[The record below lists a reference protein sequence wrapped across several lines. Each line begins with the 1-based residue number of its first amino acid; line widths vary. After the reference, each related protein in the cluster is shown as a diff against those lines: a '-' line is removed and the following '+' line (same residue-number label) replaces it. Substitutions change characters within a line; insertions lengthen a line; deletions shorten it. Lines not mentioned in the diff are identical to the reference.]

1 MYSVYMRI
9 SIFQPDIPQNLGAF
23 LRVSACLNVPLD
35 IIEPCGFAFSEKKL
49 RRTAMDYIS
58 EADFRTFIDYQAFK
72 DQQKKERPNS
82 RVILLTTKSSKNY
95 LDFKFRKNDRLLLGR
110 ESAGVPEYVHETVD
124 DAVTIE
130 MPGKGRSL
138 NVVVSCVMVLSCL
151 LYTSPSP
158 RD

>member
-9 SIFQPDIPQNLGAF
+9 SIFQPDIPQNLGAL
-23 LRVSACLNVPLD
+23 LRVSACLSVPLD

-58 EADFRTFIDYQAFK
+58 QADFRTFIDYQAFK
-72 DQQKKERPNS
+72 EQQQKERPSS

-124 DAVTIE
+124 DAVTID

-138 NVVVSCVMVLSCL
+138 NVVVSCVMVLSEAMRQ
-151 LYTSPSP
+151 T
-158 RD
+158 RDL

>member
-1 MYSVYMRI
+1 MRI
-9 SIFQPDIPQNLGAF
+9 SIFQPDIPQNLGAL

-138 NVVVSCVMVLSCL
+138 NVVISCVMVLSEAMRQ
-151 LYTSPSP
+151 T
-158 RD
+158 RDL

>member
-1 MYSVYMRI
+1 MRI
-9 SIFQPDIPQNLGAF
+9 SIFQPDIPQNLGAL
-23 LRVSACLNVPLD
+23 LRVSACLSVPLD

-58 EADFRTFIDYQAFK
+58 QADFRTFIDYQAFK

-138 NVVVSCVMVLSCL
+138 NVVVSCVMVLSEAIRQ
-151 LYTSPSP
+151 T
-158 RD
+158 RDL

>member
-1 MYSVYMRI
+1 MRI
-9 SIFQPDIPQNLGAF
+9 SIFQPDIPQNLGSL
-23 LRVSACLNVPLD
+23 LRVSACLSVPLD

-58 EADFRTFIDYQAFK
+58 QADFRTFIDYQAFK
-72 DQQKKERPNS
+72 EQQQKERPSS

-124 DAVTIE
+124 DSVTIE

-138 NVVVSCVMVLSCL
+138 NVVVSCVMVLSEAMRQ
-151 LYTSPSP
+151 T
-158 RD
+158 RDL

>member
-1 MYSVYMRI
+1 MRI
-9 SIFQPDIPQNLGAF
+9 SIFQPDIPQNLGAL
-23 LRVSACLNVPLD
+23 LRVSACLSVPLD

-58 EADFRTFIDYQAFK
+58 QADFRTFIDYQAFK
-72 DQQKKERPNS
+72 EQQQKERPSS

-110 ESAGVPEYVHETVD
+110 ESAGVPENVHESVD

-138 NVVVSCVMVLSCL
+138 NVVVSCVMVLSEAMRQ
-151 LYTSPSP
+151 T
-158 RD
+158 RDL

>member
-1 MYSVYMRI
+1 MRI
-9 SIFQPDIPQNLGAF
+9 SIFQPDIPQNLGAL
-23 LRVSACLNVPLD
+23 LRISACLNVPLD

-49 RRTAMDYIS
+49 RRTAMDYMS

-138 NVVVSCVMVLSCL
+138 NVVVSCVMVLSEAMRQTRYL
-151 LYTSPSP
+151 
-158 RD
+158 

>member
-1 MYSVYMRI
+1 MRI
-9 SIFQPDIPQNLGAF
+9 SIFQPDIPQNLGAL

-58 EADFRTFIDYQAFK
+58 QADFRTFIDYQAFK
-72 DQQKKERPNS
+72 DEQKEERPNS

-138 NVVVSCVMVLSCL
+138 NVVISCVMVLSEAMRQ
-151 LYTSPSP
+151 T
-158 RD
+158 RDL

>member
-1 MYSVYMRI
+1 MRI
-9 SIFQPDIPQNLGAF
+9 SIFQPDIPQNLGAL
-23 LRVSACLNVPLD
+23 LRVSACLSVPLD

-58 EADFRTFIDYQAFK
+58 QANFRTFIDYQAFK

-138 NVVVSCVMVLSCL
+138 NVVVSCVMVLSEAMRQ
-151 LYTSPSP
+151 T
-158 RD
+158 RDL

>member
-1 MYSVYMRI
+1 MRI
-9 SIFQPDIPQNLGAF
+9 SIFQPDIPQNLGAL
-23 LRVSACLNVPLD
+23 LRVSACLSVPLD

-72 DQQKKERPNS
+72 EQQQKERPNS

-124 DAVTIE
+124 DSVTIE

-138 NVVVSCVMVLSCL
+138 NVVVSCVMVLSEAMRQI
-151 LYTSPSP
+151 
-158 RD
+158 RDL

>member
-1 MYSVYMRI
+1 MRI
-9 SIFQPDIPQNLGAF
+9 SIFQPDIPQNLGAL
-23 LRVSACLNVPLD
+23 LRVSACLSVPLD

-58 EADFRTFIDYQAFK
+58 QANFRTFIDYQAFR
-72 DQQKKERPNS
+72 DQQQKERPSS

-138 NVVVSCVMVLSCL
+138 NVVVSCVMVLSEAMRQ
-151 LYTSPSP
+151 T
-158 RD
+158 RDL

>member
-1 MYSVYMRI
+1 MRI
-9 SIFQPDIPQNLGAF
+9 SIFQPDIPQNLGAL
-23 LRVSACLNVPLD
+23 LRVSACLSVPLD

-138 NVVVSCVMVLSCL
+138 NVVVSCVMVLSEAMRQ
-151 LYTSPSP
+151 T
-158 RD
+158 RDL